1 MKKIYIKDKMLCVH
15 NKYKS
20 LMLLVKFTLISHNIK
35 TQYCVGSCKVGPPY
49 IWFVFPI
56 LNSL

>member
-1 MKKIYIKDKMLCVH
+1 MCGSLMKKIYIKDKMLCVH

-49 IWFVFPI
+49 I
-56 LNSL
+56 

>member
-1 MKKIYIKDKMLCVH
+1 MCASLMKKIYIKEKMLCVH

-35 TQYCVGSCKVGPPY
+35 TKYCVGSCKVGPP
-49 IWFVFPI
+49 
-56 LNSL
+56 